1 MAIKKKGFQ
10 WTETIKVEKTTDE
23 QYLDI
28 DESLIELEK
37 NEELVRLDMNTIEY
51 PIFSKDTRRKI
62 NEIKKYNFKSD
73 GSSYLKVEA
82 PFSKSVPGEFE
93 ERVFIALTKI
103 MRNNGYGRS
112 FFVTPGEIM
121 KSLNLEYKGAY
132 VKKLK
137 DAIELLS
144 RTVYIFKNTL
154 YSNKESGV
162 IEDKVNATIMSI
174 RILTRKDK
182 ESEDLDYFEDGRIKE
197 VYKISFTDYFY
208 DNIVTKGYL
217 VFDSNKLLGMKNSI
231 TRSMYTMMEKWRGYN
246 LYIKKPAFFIARR
259 IPLSWEKAHISR
271 TVKNIEKS
279 FIELKG
285 MGLIK
290 DYNLIKNGKWELAH
304 FEVFFTENHN
314 KLKRESFFKEKGDY
328 GDMDTICI
336 THVEKNIKEMIDNIP
351 VNEVIDLEHSE
362 KTDKKS
368 ELKVKK
374 TKEPKYIE
382 EIYKLLPPKARE
394 LKTLRVFIEKALLNH
409 DLIYILGTAD
419 YVRSKKTTSIMGYFK
434 SSLENNYA
442 EEHIL
447 KNKAKFEKIID
458 RLEGKTKKPKD
469 LKEKEKK
476 IEKSKDNAK
485 TRSLED
491 KEKLTY
497 YFNSLDEK
505 VKNEILE
512 EAKSLLKK
520 KNPEVDGLAKNILKV
535 TLSNCSEK
543 YDVIE
548 KRMNTKI
555 DVEEYSEQLD
565 EPKETFYV
573 KEEYS
578 TLSKFML
585 EVITFIKENGLS
597 INIESFVTL
606 FNLLKEYDDEFVCI
620 RYDEESKIGIIKKK
634 SEGGVR

>member
-1 MAIKKKGFQ
+1 MGINKKSFQ

-73 GSSYLKVEA
+73 GTSYLKVEA
-82 PFSKSVPGEFE
+82 PFGKSVPGEFE

-112 FFVTPGEIM
+112 FIVTLGEIM
-121 KSLNLEYKGAY
+121 KSLNLDYKGAY

-137 DAIELLS
+137 DAIDLLS

-154 YSNKESGV
+154 YSNKESGI

-174 RILTRKDK
+174 RVLTRKDNGA
-182 ESEDLDYFEDGRIKE
+182 EEIDYFEDGRIKE

-231 TRSMYTMMEKWRGYN
+231 TRSMYTMIEKWRGYN

-279 FIELKG
+279 FIELRG

-290 DYNLIKNGKWELAH
+290 GYNLIKNGKWELAH

-314 KLKRESFFKEKGDY
+314 KLKRESFFKEKDNY
-328 GDMDTICI
+328 GNMDTICI

-351 VNEVIDLEHSE
+351 VNEVIDLKYSE
-362 KTDKKS
+362 NMDKKYN
-368 ELKVKK
+368 
-374 TKEPKYIE
+374 KESVESKMIE
-382 EIYKLLPPKARE
+382 EVYKLLPPKARE
-394 LKTLRVFIEKALLNH
+394 LKTFKIFIEKILSQYE
-409 DLIYILGTAD
+409 LIYILGTAD
-419 YVRSKKTTSIMGYFK
+419 YIRNKKVTSIMGYFK

-447 KNKAKFEKIID
+447 KNKVKFEKIID
-458 RLEGKTKKPKD
+458 KLKGENKNLKEI
-469 LKEKEKK
+469 KEKEKS
-476 IEKSKDNAK
+476 IDISKTVSK
-485 TRSLED
+485 GRSLEE
-491 KEKLTY
+491 KEKLDN
-497 YFNSLDEK
+497 YFNGLDEK
-505 VKNEILE
+505 IKKEILE
-512 EAKSLLKK
+512 KTKNLMKK
-520 KNPEVDGLAKNILKV
+520 KNPEVEGLAKNILKV
-535 TLSNCSEK
+535 MLGNCSEK

-548 KRMNTKI
+548 KRMEEKLDFNENKKQLEESKEVYVI
-555 DVEEYSEQLD
+555 EGEYS
-565 EPKETFYV
+565 
-573 KEEYS
+573 S
-578 TLSKFML
+578 LSKFML
-585 EVITFIKENGLS
+585 EVITFIKENKLK

-606 FNLLKEYDDEFVCI
+606 FNLLKEYDDEFICI
-620 RYDEESKIGIIKKK
+620 KYNEENKIGVIKKK
-634 SEGGVR
+634 IEGGVK